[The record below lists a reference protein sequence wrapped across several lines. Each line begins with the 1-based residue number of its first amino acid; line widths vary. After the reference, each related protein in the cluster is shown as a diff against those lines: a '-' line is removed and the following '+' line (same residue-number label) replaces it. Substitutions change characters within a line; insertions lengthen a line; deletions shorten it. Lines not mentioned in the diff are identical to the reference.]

1 MQARKRE
8 YFYKNQNYMGAR
20 IRKEETE
27 KGTGH
32 VDVKS
37 FS

>member
-8 YFYKNQNYMGAR
+8 YFCNNQNYMGAR